1 MKYLAPFSLCLF
13 AFAACG
19 DDTTPTEDA
28 GPPEDTFQS
37 DGTPPPDAEPDVPL
51 TECTEE
57 LPPLE
62 EATGEGHASPLGS
75 AAGEARAGRLAE
87 GDIPA
92 DPNDLLVWRAGDWVL
107 ANENIAV
114 VVEDVGTS
122 DGYEVWGGK
131 IIGLARVEGGAMVEP
146 ADFNEIIWGSGRFS
160 NEVTS
165 VGVMNDGSDGEA
177 AVIRA
182 VGPMRAIPFV
192 DVFAAPIF
200 PGSYDDIDLAIDYIL
215 EPGAE
220 KVDVRYTYLNRTPR
234 RNMAQ
239 QVLLA
244 FQKERMPAFAPNLGY
259 NIRGLVDYIGFGK
272 EGHTS
277 FALDSPLQDL
287 SFFIEVSGTALLTG
301 ATILMPPC
309 QRTTV
314 EAATYY
320 VGGPGSN
327 GVQAAIAR
335 ETGVT
340 LKTVTGRVLDAN
352 GAGAPGVRVHAHIGD
367 GEGEGDAHFG
377 RVMTDDEGN
386 YSIQVLDEA
395 MTLSTWRRGDE
406 IVSVAL
412 AAGATTADD
421 LSLTPTGTIEINAIE
436 GGSPVPVRVQIVP
449 TGAPILPNGNW
460 GEDVIV
466 QDRTHIVFPGVDP
479 AIVTVPVGSHRVIV
493 SRGFEYEIGL
503 DEVLDVTANNVTE
516 RTVEMERVVET
527 PNTLC
532 ADYHI
537 HTNRSPDSPDDPR
550 FKLRSAAGDGLE
562 VPLRSDH
569 EWVHEW
575 ETLIAEQGLE
585 PFLFG
590 VTSLELTTF
599 EWGHFGVFPLAPD
612 AALPGRGA
620 VQWAGDNPPE
630 VFERIRN
637 IDSAPS
643 MIVNHARSGAGLG
656 YFAYAGYD
664 NVTGEVDLPEMWDE
678 AFTLLEVFNEQS
690 FDEADELVQDWFSFL
705 RAGRRVF
712 GVGSS
717 DTHKVQRGSAVGYPR
732 TCLAI
737 GTDEPAALRAG
748 GGADLVQSTTEAG
761 NFFVSGGIYLD
772 VTGRDGAR
780 PGDDVTGADAMEM
793 LSVRVQA
800 ASWVDVDVLEVWV
813 DGEMISSTPV
823 TAGDGVDRG
832 TYEVMVPVSAA
843 GSFAIVHA
851 KGDLPLDPVY
861 FGHQPFAVSMPIFY
875 SR

>member
-1 MKYLAPFSLCLF
+1 MKYLAHLSLCLF
-13 AFAACG
+13 AFAACS
-19 DDTTPTEDA
+19 DDVIIFDDA
-28 GPPEDTFQS
+28 GPS
-37 DGTPPPDAEPDVPL
+37 DDVFADDVGEDVPL
-51 TECTEE
+51 TECTEA

-62 EATGEGHASPLGS
+62 EGGDGQAAPLDA

-87 GDIPA
+87 GDIPP
-92 DPNDLLVWRAGDWVL
+92 DPDDLLVWRAGDWVL

-114 VVEDVGTS
+114 VIEDVGTS

-131 IIGLARVEGGAMVEP
+131 IIGLARVEDGAMVEP

-192 DVFAAPIF
+192 EVFAVALF
-200 PGSYDDIDLAIDYIL
+200 PGSYDDIDLAIDYTL

-234 RNMAQ
+234 QNATQ

-244 FQKERMPAFAPNLGY
+244 FQKERMPAFAPDRGY
-259 NIRGLVDYIGFGK
+259 DFAGQLDYIGFGK
-272 EGHTS
+272 EGRTS
-277 FALDSPLQDL
+277 FALDTPLQDL
-287 SFFIEVSGTALLTG
+287 TFFIEVSGTFVLNG
-301 ATILMPPC
+301 ANIVLPPC
-309 QRTTV
+309 GRTTV

-335 ETGVT
+335 ENGDV
-340 LKTVTGRVLDAN
+340 LKTVTGRVVDAN
-352 GAGAPGVRVHAHIGD
+352 GAGAAGVRVHAHQGD
-367 GEGEGDAHFG
+367 GEGDDDVHFG
-377 RVMTDDEGN
+377 RVMTDDTGA
-386 YSIQVLDEA
+386 YSIQVRDEA

-406 IVSVAL
+406 IVSVSL
-412 AAGATTADD
+412 AAGATDADD
-421 LSLTPTGTIEINAIE
+421 LNLNPTGIIEIIAIE
-436 GGSPVPVRVQIVP
+436 GGDPVPVRVQVAP

-460 GEDVIV
+460 GEEVIV
-466 QDRTHIVFPGVDP
+466 QNRTHIVFPGVAP
-479 AIVTVPVGSHRVIV
+479 ARVTVPVGSHRVIV

-503 DEVLDVTANNVTE
+503 DEVLDVTADAVTS

-537 HTNRSPDSPDDPR
+537 HTNRSPDSPDDPS

-569 EWVHEW
+569 EWVYEW
-575 ETLIAEQGLE
+575 ESLIAEQGLE
-585 PFLFG
+585 SFLFG

-599 EWGHFGVFPLAPD
+599 EWGHFGVFPLTPD
-612 AALPGRGA
+612 AALPNRGA
-620 VQWAGDNPPE
+620 VPWAGDNPPE
-630 VFERIRN
+630 VFERIRA

-643 MIVNHARSGAGLG
+643 LIINHARSGAGLG

-664 NVTGEVDLPEMWDE
+664 NVTGEVNETEMWDE
-678 AFTLLEVFNEQS
+678 AFTLLEVFNEES
-690 FDEADELVQDWFSFL
+690 FEEADVLVQDWFSFL

-717 DTHKVQRGSAVGYPR
+717 DSHKVQRGAAIGYPR
-732 TCLAI
+732 TCLEI
-737 GTDEPAALRAG
+737 GTDDPAALRAG
-748 GGADLVQSTTEAG
+748 GGADLVQTTTEAG
-761 NFFVSGGIYLD
+761 HFFVSGGIYLD

-780 PGDDVTGADAMEM
+780 PGDEVTGADAMET

-800 ASWVDVDVLEVWV
+800 PSWVDVDVLEVWV
-813 DGEMISSTPV
+813 DGELTSTTPV

-843 GSFAIVHA
+843 GSFAIIHA

-875 SR
+875 SL